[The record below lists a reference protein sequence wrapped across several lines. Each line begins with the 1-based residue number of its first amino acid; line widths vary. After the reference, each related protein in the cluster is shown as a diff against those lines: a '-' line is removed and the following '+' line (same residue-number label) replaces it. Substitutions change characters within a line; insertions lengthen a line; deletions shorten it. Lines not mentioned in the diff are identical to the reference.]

1 MLVPDHVAAAMVA
14 AFRRATVP
22 HSPCS
27 QAARTRRTPST
38 PTRWLHGVQKVTVG
52 VLVATALSSSGGLLH
67 TAPIEVHPANLN
79 ATITVADS
87 MRATGQLVLGQPR
100 VTTTTTGTVTAS
112 LLYLREGPGTTYD
125 IIGQMPRGTKL
136 VILAQQPG
144 WYKVRTPMGY
154 VGWASSEYIT
164 LTSTPPPPS
173 STINLGKY
181 PTRYTANNGYVYT
194 GRRAQVLHH
203 VKERFSTRVTTY
215 ASHADC
221 PTCSADLWTPDA
233 RGGVDNT
240 SLQSMNNV
248 AWYLRVNA
256 SALGI
261 KHIIWNQR
269 LSIGGGAWQPMEDRG
284 SITANHKDHVHF
296 TFVDSF
302 R

>member
-1 MLVPDHVAAAMVA
+1 MLVPDHAAAMVA
-14 AFRRATVP
+14 RFRRAAVPNSHCPQAIHTV
-22 HSPCS
+22 
-27 QAARTRRTPST
+27 RTPST
-38 PTRWLHGVQKVTVG
+38 STRWLRGLQKVTLG
-52 VLVATALSSSGGLLH
+52 VLVATALSSSGGLPH
-67 TAPIEVHPANLN
+67 TAPIEVQPATVH

-87 MRATGQLVLGQPR
+87 MRATGRLVLGQPR
-100 VTTTTTGTVTAS
+100 VATTTTGTVTAA
-112 LLYLREGPGTTYD
+112 LLYLREGPGTTYA
-125 IIGQMPRGTKL
+125 ITGQMPRGTKL
-136 VILAQQPG
+136 VILAQQPS

-154 VGWASSEYIT
+154 VGWASSQYIAPS
-164 LTSTPPPPS
+164 STPPPPP

-181 PTRYTANNGYVYT
+181 PTQYTANNGYVYT

-240 SLQSMNNV
+240 RLQSMNTV
-248 AWYLRVNA
+248 AEYLRANA

-269 LSIGGGAWQPMEDRG
+269 LSIGGGAWQEMADRG
-284 SITANHKDHVHF
+284 SVTANHKDHVHF

>member
-14 AFRRATVP
+14 AFRRAVVSN
-22 HSPCS
+22 SPCP
-27 QAARTRRTPST
+27 QATHTVRTPFT
-38 PTRWLHGVQKVTVG
+38 PTHWLRSLQKVTLG
-52 VLVATALSSSGGLLH
+52 VLVATALSSSGGLPH
-67 TAPIEVHPANLN
+67 TAPIEVHPTNVN

-100 VTTTTTGTVTAS
+100 VATTTTGTVTAS
-112 LLYLREGPGTTYD
+112 LLYLREGPGTTYK
-125 IIGQMPRGTKL
+125 ITGQMPRGTKL

-154 VGWASSEYIT
+154 VGWASSQYIT

-173 STINLGKY
+173 TINLGKY
-181 PTRYTANNGYVYT
+181 PTQYTANNGYVYA

-221 PTCSADLWTPDA
+221 PTCSADLFTPDA

-240 SLQSMNNV
+240 RLQSMNNV

-269 LSIGGGAWQPMEDRG
+269 LSIGGGAWQEMADRG
-284 SITANHKDHVHF
+284 SITANHKDHVHI